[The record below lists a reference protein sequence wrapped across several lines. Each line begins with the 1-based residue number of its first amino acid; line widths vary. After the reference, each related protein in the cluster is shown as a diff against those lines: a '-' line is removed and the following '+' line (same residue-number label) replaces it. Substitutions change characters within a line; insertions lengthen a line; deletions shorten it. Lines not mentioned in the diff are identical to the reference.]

1 MAVDRGAAP
10 LSSSVPCGVQVF
22 RISRSWEDIPVKGNS
37 DLLIGI
43 ASVDITPPVGVT
55 LSGYTPRISRS
66 IGHALRAE
74 AMACRRGDK
83 AWVLVASD
91 TIGYGRD
98 DVAEIRDRIRQACGL
113 PGEAVMIC
121 ATHTHSGPA
130 TLFGGDGLNDLDRQ
144 YLADLKGKLA
154 DVAVAAFRSAEPGR
168 LETTWT
174 EAPSLAHNRR
184 VKGEDGAWGNEWWDP
199 DGKHPGYVDPSVM
212 LVGVRRPDGCLAALM
227 VNYGCHPVT
236 LGYDSFAVSPDYPGY
251 LKDALERQA
260 VAGTVLFV
268 NAGGGNVNPRV
279 CIEVGDEHPRKMG
292 EALAAIVASA
302 VGRLAPVADG
312 PLAWR
317 REPWTL
323 VRTREPRKPLD
334 RPGFHVGDS
343 IPTEIQALRV
353 GDLGLIG
360 LPGELFSEYSRML
373 RDISSVPQTVVVQL
387 ANDCIS
393 YLPTDEAMA
402 QGAYESK
409 SAPVE
414 GMQDMIMEHAGK
426 AFAAIAD

>member
-1 MAVDRGAAP
+1 MKRCSIRFSAT
-10 LSSSVPCGVQVF
+10 CGVQVF

-37 DLLIGI
+37 GLLIGI

-184 VKGEDGAWGNEWWDP
+184 VKGADGAWGNEWWDP

-212 LVGVRRPDGCLAALM
+212 LVGVRRPDGRLAALM

-373 RDISSVPQTVVVQL
+373 RDISSVPQTVVMQL

-426 AFAAIAD
+426 AFAAVAD

>member
-1 MAVDRGAAP
+1 MAVACSAALHRP
-10 LSSSVPCGVQVF
+10 LAPCGVQLF
-22 RISRSWEDIPVKGNS
+22 GASHSKEGIPVQGRH

-55 LSGYTPRISRS
+55 LSGYKPRISRS
-66 IGHALRAE
+66 IGHSLRAE

-98 DVAEIRDRIRQACGL
+98 DVAEIRGRIRQTCAL

-130 TLFGGDGLNDLDRQ
+130 TLYGGDKLSDLDQQ

-154 DVAVAAFRSAEPGR
+154 DVAVAAFHSAEPGR
-168 LETTWT
+168 LETAWT
-174 EAPSLAHNRR
+174 EAPNLAHNRR
-184 VKGEDGAWGNEWWDP
+184 VKGAGGVWTNEWWDP

-212 LVGVRRPDGCLAALM
+212 LVGVRRPSGRLAALM

-236 LGYDSFAVSPDYPGY
+236 LGYNSFAISPDYPGY
-251 LKDALERQA
+251 LKDALERQG
-260 VAGTVLFV
+260 VAQTVLFV

-292 EALAAIVASA
+292 EALAAMVASA
-302 VGRLAPVADG
+302 VGRLTPVADG
-312 PLAWR
+312 PLVWH

-323 VRTREPRKPLD
+323 VRTREPRQPAD
-334 RPGFHVGDS
+334 RPGCHVGDS

-373 RDISSVPQTVVVQL
+373 RDISSVPQTVIVQL

-414 GMQDMIMEHAGK
+414 RMQDMIMEHAGR